1 MVRWR
6 KFVQRWLD
14 KLESND
20 YRARRCPRNYFLNNW
35 TFQGWKESHRE
46 VNVDKGKLSLLIKHD
61 DTLVSVGNTVIY
73 LWSIFLFVFLIP
85 DLTSSWLLI
94 LLRTRKRNTQAMW
107 FSKILFLSSSSS
119 LLFYA
124 DTRFRTRGLTTRGFL
139 YNDYRN
145 SVAKFHANNSFSNNT
160 SFGSLRAHFRNRSAI
175 ASWQTLVSPAAIL
188 YTHGVQDGCLGW
200 ATFGKRRCRLCDA
213 AVYY

>member
-1 MVRWR
+1 M
-6 KFVQRWLD
+6 
-14 KLESND
+14 EGEH
-20 YRARRCPRNYFLNNW
+20 C
-35 TFQGWKESHRE
+35 HRE

-119 LLFYA
+119 FILFYA
-124 DTRFRTRGLTTRGFL
+124 DTRFRTRGLEDFYTTIIGILLQNFTRIIPFQITHLLAVCAPTFETDPQSPVGKHLFL
-139 YNDYRN
+139 PPPFCTRTVYKMAASAEPRSGSGDAG
-145 SVAKFHANNSFSNNT
+145 SVTLRFIIK
-160 SFGSLRAHFRNRSAI
+160 FGSQLS
-175 ASWQTLVSPAAIL
+175 
-188 YTHGVQDGCLGW
+188 C
-200 ATFGKRRCRLCDA
+200 
-213 AVYY
+213 